1 MYLRCSHSPGTE
13 VSQFQDSLAPQN
25 ACEAGSAPAAVHWHS
40 PEPKLTG
47 GWRCP
52 LWEQGGIKVP
62 DFKIEIQKT
71 SVQLPATVN
80 HLLSRHISHFLWVS
94 WVPQSSC
101 ITDQQLGARS
111 KGLSR
116 EWGWLSP
123 VSKLGPVLPDQT
135 LLRRP
140 NTTSTEHFF
149 WCRILGLHCVLWPA
163 LGGTGVSRL
172 VQSSAQWLL
181 TTVQVRTC
189 DIKISQ
195 AVFFQ
200 GKFKGGFSPNKSI
213 HKLLLSPES
222 LRVTWSP
229 LRADMDKPTGRN
241 PLCWLCLLGT
251 KHTWLQGAWH
261 KTEQAEW
268 KSTFRK

>member
-1 MYLRCSHSPGTE
+1 MR
-13 VSQFQDSLAPQN
+13 
-25 ACEAGSAPAAVHWHS
+25 
-40 PEPKLTG
+40 

-62 DFKIEIQKT
+62 DFKTEIQKT

-94 WVPQSSC
+94 WVPQSGC

-116 EWGWLSP
+116 EWGCWLSP

-140 NTTSTEHFF
+140 NSISAEHFF
-149 WCRILGLHCVLWPA
+149 QCRILGLHCGLWPA
-163 LGGTGVSRL
+163 LGGISVPRP

-181 TTVQVRTC
+181 TNVWLRTC
-189 DIKISQ
+189 DTKIPQ
-195 AVFFQ
+195 TAFF
-200 GKFKGGFSPNKSI
+200 F
-213 HKLLLSPES
+213 PEEVCRWF
-222 LRVTWSP
+222 LT
-229 LRADMDKPTGRN
+229 
-241 PLCWLCLLGT
+241 
-251 KHTWLQGAWH
+251 
-261 KTEQAEW
+261 
-268 KSTFRK
+268 